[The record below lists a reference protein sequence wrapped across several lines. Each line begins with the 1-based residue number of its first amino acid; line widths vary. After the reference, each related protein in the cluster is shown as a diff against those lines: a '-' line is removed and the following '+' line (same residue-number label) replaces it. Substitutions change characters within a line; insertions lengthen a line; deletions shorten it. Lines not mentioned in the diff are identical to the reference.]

1 MVIMP
6 AYGRWCNPRGYGQRA
21 TNVEDR
27 INLTDDKLDI
37 LSHPRRRDRI
47 HVLTIDPLLAED
59 ICERL
64 GAEKRLRRCEL
75 LCPRAA
81 GVRSG
86 LADIEQMAQ
95 ETVSSR
101 LLIFDVRRVTLPK
114 LRRAFNAIVGY
125 NRKDFNK
132 LCYTICIGDGPV
144 NLFQNGRAEDLFIPF
159 LASHRVDYHPAVFFY
174 DPFLHYEP
182 TEMLPQGIDDEFV
195 IPDTLPRR
203 LVPYFKDDGMRVDTI
218 RRFFRAVD
226 KDEETRKKR
235 RRMLKR
241 IYKKRL
247 AEQFAGQQEQ
257 YTNLLSRRGLQLATE
272 KLNLYPLYFEDWV
285 RELMRKA
292 RHNASNKPRPEPG
305 AKE

>member
-1 MVIMP
+1 MD
-6 AYGRWCNPRGYGQRA
+6 
-21 TNVEDR
+21 ER
-27 INLTDDKLDI
+27 ISLTDKKLDI
-37 LSHPRRRDRI
+37 LSHPRRRDQI

-64 GAEKRLRRCEL
+64 GAEKRLRRYTV

-86 LADIEQMAQ
+86 IDEVEQMAQ
-95 ETVSSR
+95 GTISSR
-101 LLIFDVRRVTLPK
+101 LLIFDVRRTTLPK

-125 NRKDFNK
+125 NRKDFNG

-144 NLFQNGRAEDLFIPF
+144 NLFQNGRAIDLFIPF

-182 TEMLPQGIDDEFV
+182 HEMLPQGIDDEFS
-195 IPDTLPRR
+195 IPDVLPKR
-203 LVPYFKDDGMRVDTI
+203 LVPYFKDDGMRIDTI
-218 RRFFRAVD
+218 RHFFRAVD

-235 RRMLKR
+235 RRMLKH

-247 AEQFAGQQEQ
+247 AEQFTGREEH
-257 YTNLLSRRGLQLATE
+257 YKDLLSRRGMQLATE

-285 RELMRKA
+285 RELLRKA
-292 RHNASNKPRPEPG
+292 RHNASHKPTPESG